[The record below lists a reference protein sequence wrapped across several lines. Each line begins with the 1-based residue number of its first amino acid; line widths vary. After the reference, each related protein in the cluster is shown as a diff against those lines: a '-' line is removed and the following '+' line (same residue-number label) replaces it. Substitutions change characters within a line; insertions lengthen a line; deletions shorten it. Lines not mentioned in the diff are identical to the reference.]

1 MNIEKARFNMIE
13 QQVKPWKVFD
23 EKLLGAMATI
33 PREKFV
39 PESYRNLAYADIA
52 IPLGHNQQML
62 TPRELARMIQE
73 LQLDGSEKVLE
84 VGCGSGYSSALL
96 SRLAKKVISV
106 DIISDFVSVAS
117 KRLKQLA
124 FNNIEVEEADA
135 ADGWLAKAPYDAIL
149 ITAAIPQITESMI
162 RSLSAHGRIVAIIG
176 SAGKYSVN
184 SYYFDESNDW
194 QCQELFP
201 VEAVPMINIEQPNQ
215 FKF

>member
-1 MNIEKARFNMIE
+1 
-13 QQVKPWKVFD
+13 
-23 EKLLGAMATI
+23 
-33 PREKFV
+33 
-39 PESYRNLAYADIA
+39 
-52 IPLGHNQQML
+52 
-62 TPRELARMIQE
+62 PRELARMIQE